1 MGGHVFLEYVFLEYM
16 SFRITCLMRAIC
28 LKGDHV
34 LLEEMSYGNS
44 CIGGVHVFKM
54 AYLTI

>member
-1 MGGHVFLEYVFLEYM
+1 MGGHVFLEYM

-34 LLEEMSYGNS
+34 LLEEMSYGRS